1 MAEENTCWGIE
12 IGQAALKAMKLR
24 YDENAGQVI
33 AEAFDLVAHPKILSQ
48 PDAIPEQI
56 IPQSLETF
64 LSRNNLRDARI
75 ALSVPGQNA
84 LARFI
89 QLPPVESS
97 KIAQIVEYE
106 ARQQIPFA
114 LEEVIW
120 DYQPLGGGMEES
132 GFTLEAEVGLFAMKR
147 DQVENQ
153 MRPFNDRKIEL
164 DLVQIAPLALYNFL
178 TYDRAGMRPGREFEA
193 DDEYQVVCDLGA
205 ENSTLLI
212 SNGEK
217 IWIRNVPI
225 GGNKF
230 TRALVKEMKLTFAK
244 AEHLKQN
251 ATKAP
256 DPRAVFQALRPV
268 FNEYASEIQRSIGYF
283 SSVNREAKIT
293 KVLGVG
299 NGFKL
304 AGLQK
309 FLQQNLQYP
318 VERVERLE
326 AVVGDKVLGDD
337 VFRENVAG
345 MVVPYGLALQG
356 LGRTRIHT
364 SLVPPEIVRA
374 RTIRRKKPWAVLAA
388 SALLFFLMVS
398 AVGYGTVY
406 ESVGEAR
413 WGTTE
418 AKVKDHNGVVS
429 AKRGDYE
436 AKIAELTTI
445 DETGKQLTRPVDT
458 RDYWPELYRAISA
471 ALPAD
476 PDAGEKP
483 LEQRKQIR
491 ITSTTATKEEDLAT
505 WYAGLDAAAR
515 DSMPEDAQVTPPA
528 GPGYVV
534 TLGGVHYYN
543 HENVYGKQ
551 FLRETLLNNLRQWTL
566 SPDGTASE
574 DPAAAGGV
582 AASGRIPV
590 GKIGIGT
597 PVLTNYTPD
606 KFQFDPEA
614 KINRRRGDKPGAA
627 AGGRG
632 GMDFG
637 GGFGGGSQGLPAGTE
652 GGFGRPP
659 AGGRGRTAAPD
670 EQSKLQEKDRYRF
683 QVQFTW
689 VPTAVEARTDEPPAA
704 GESPAEPPAE

>member
-12 IGQAALKAMKLR
+12 MGQAALKAMKLR
-24 YDENAGQVI
+24 FDPDAGQVI

-64 LSRNNLRDARI
+64 LSRNNIKDSRI

-147 DQVENQ
+147 DQVESQ
-153 MRPFNDRKIEL
+153 MRPFGERKIEL
-164 DLVQIAPLALYNFL
+164 DLVQIAPLALYNFV
-178 TYDRAGMRPGREFEA
+178 THDRMGMRPGKDFDA
-193 DDEYQVVCDLGA
+193 TDEYQVVCDLGA

-212 SNGEK
+212 TNGEK

-268 FNEYASEIQRSIGYF
+268 FNEYAGEIQRSIGYF

-356 LGRTRIHT
+356 LDRTRIHT
-364 SLVPPEIVRA
+364 SLIPPEIVRE
-374 RTIRRKKPWAVLAA
+374 RKIRQKKPWAVLAA
-388 SALLFFLMVS
+388 SALLFFLMLS
-398 AVGYGTVY
+398 AVGYGMVFD
-406 ESVGEAR
+406 SVGEAR
-413 WGTTE
+413 WGETEQKVSTFSGEVSRLRGEYDDRITTL
-418 AKVKDHNGVVS
+418 G
-429 AKRGDYE
+429 
-436 AKIAELTTI
+436 TI
-445 DETGKQLTRPVDT
+445 DQTGKQLTRPVDT

-476 PDAGEKP
+476 PEADKKP
-483 LEQRKQIR
+483 LELRRQIR
-491 ITSTTATKEEDLAT
+491 ITGTTAAKEQDLAT
-505 WYAGLDAAAR
+505 WFAGLGPLALESIPEGAEAA
-515 DSMPEDAQVTPPA
+515 PPA
-528 GPGYVV
+528 GPGYVI
-534 TLGGVHYYN
+534 TLNGVHYFN
-543 HENVYGKQ
+543 D
-551 FLRETLLNNLRQWTL
+551 
-566 SPDGTASE
+566 PP
-574 DPAAAGGV
+574 DPAV
-582 AASGRIPV
+582 R
-590 GKIGIGT
+590 
-597 PVLTNYTPD
+597 
-606 KFQFDPEA
+606 
-614 KINRRRGDKPGAA
+614 
-627 AGGRG
+627 
-632 GMDFG
+632 
-637 GGFGGGSQGLPAGTE
+637 
-652 GGFGRPP
+652 
-659 AGGRGRTAAPD
+659 
-670 EQSKLQEKDRYRF
+670 
-683 QVQFTW
+683 
-689 VPTAVEARTDEPPAA
+689 
-704 GESPAEPPAE
+704 